1 MWGECVDAV
10 IFDAI
15 VWPRAAAAAEQV
27 RFVPPAQM
35 FVASGWANIGDWC
48 GEVTLRNRSGVILG
62 EAGNW

>member
-35 FVASGWANIGDWC
+35 FVAVGGRISGIGA
-48 GEVTLRNRSGVILG
+48 GRSPCEI
-62 EAGNW
+62 EAG